1 MLLTT
6 AENDFPLLITVE
18 NTFLLVITVQNTLP
32 TYNCREHILTI

>member
-32 TYNCREHILTI
+32 TYNCRENILTI